1 MPPLFFMRR
10 PFPAFGA
17 GADARRGA
25 VRQLLS
31 RAGLSAGPAAMPYG
45 FVRARSCRPKPF
57 ARPRPALCL
66 ADRSVRP
73 AESSFFMKNNLSAY
87 FPAGQNTLNCTR
99 NALRSGARGIDNIRQ
114 TNKKTDK
121 KQVRGE
127 IIMKVFFV
135 RKKTLTAV
143 LTAAILLVVAVTAGA
158 IALGGA
164 KQSFGKSRE
173 LPIYSVE
180 TEDKKIA
187 ISFDCAWGVDYTDRL
202 LEIME
207 DKGVV
212 CTFFCVEFWTEKY
225 PEYVKKIS
233 DAGHDI
239 GTHSATHPYMSKLD
253 KQTVI
258 KELTTSSEAIE
269 KITGKEVKVFRPPY
283 GDYNDNLISTARE
296 LGLYTIQWDVDS
308 LDWKNLSAK
317 EIYNRVVPK
326 VQNGSIVLFHN
337 NGLHTADALG
347 DIIDALLKDGYE
359 FVTIY
364 DLIYKDNF
372 VMDANGRQQL
382 VK

>member
-1 MPPLFFMRR
+1 
-10 PFPAFGA
+10 
-17 GADARRGA
+17 
-25 VRQLLS
+25 
-31 RAGLSAGPAAMPYG
+31 
-45 FVRARSCRPKPF
+45 
-57 ARPRPALCL
+57 
-66 ADRSVRP
+66 
-73 AESSFFMKNNLSAY
+73 MKNNLSAY